1 MRELEVL
8 DKGHLKLSWEDRKE
22 FFEEE
27 LGEQVR
33 SEVKR
38 LLEEALEAEKRGNGE
53 AERRTD
59 GPTERRGNGA
69 MSHERGEEGAEE
81 HAGQKTGR
89 HGEPRS
95 DGKTP

>member
-8 DKGHLKLSWEDRKE
+8 DGGHLKLSWNDRKK

-38 LLEEALEAEKRGNGE
+38 SLEEALEAE
-53 AERRTD
+53 RTD
-59 GPTERRGNGA
+59 RLTDKK
-69 MSHERGEEGAEE
+69 M
-81 HAGQKTGR
+81 
-89 HGEPRS
+89 
-95 DGKTP
+95 GKVLLRVS